1 MLPRIVVMLCL
12 ITTHPAAFGAIAQ
25 WSAQA
30 GEIRDLLALNGT
42 VAYAA
47 TFGGGLFKSGDGG
60 SSWTRVAALP
70 ARYVRRLA
78 GNASV
83 LYAATTV
90 GLFKSGDGGA
100 TWSQRLFDPVAVVA
114 LNPFDANQVLAGV
127 DGAGLYRSTDGAAT
141 FSNTVAGLD
150 SLDFADLT
158 FDPSANGIAYVAT
171 RNNPNNPTLNIG
183 GVFKSFDG
191 GASWA
196 NWNSGLP
203 SKFVTSLAVDG
214 AGAILAGVMDPRD
227 GSGGVYR
234 QASGG
239 SWSLTQ
245 NLFGVF
251 ALRRSANN
259 PTVFWAGTR
268 ALGVWRSTNGGVS
281 WEQAVDPALD
291 PGVMSGIYALTTVPG
306 QPSRVFAAVK
316 GYGLFRSDTAQATS
330 SLQISPWSF
339 SGAGLKAD
347 RVQGFTGTANSGVF
361 FMGLKSGGAW
371 RSDNGGATWTP
382 ANAGLNIGYAPD
394 LIRGVTHLSA
404 SASDPNL
411 VYAASGGSDLFGAG
425 QPQGLFR
432 WNGSAWNP
440 VGESG
445 VPQSLSA
452 QVGLLVSPFDSSTV
466 FYSLFPG
473 SDPNYGLFRRLG
485 NGAWQVATTSNGLG
499 LRINGSLA
507 VGATAG
513 RFFLAQ
519 YDDLPYLT
527 TDNGA
532 SWSRVNASSSGFS
545 RLEFLAL
552 AQKPTAP
559 SVVVAATSNG
569 IYRSGDGGV
578 NFAQLAGTGLQRLA
592 LSGLEYSPAGSV
604 FGADRAGNYYCSG
617 DDGASWH
624 LKAALGATI
633 TQLKRFGNAIFLLTD
648 GAGVY
653 RDDAP
658 SCP

>member
-12 ITTHPAAFGAIAQ
+12 IATHPAAVGAIAQ

-30 GEIRDLLALNGT
+30 GEIRDLLAVNGS

-47 TFGGGLFKSGDGG
+47 TLGGGLFKSADGG
-60 SSWTRVAALP
+60 ASWARVAALP
-70 ARYVRRLA
+70 ARYVQRLA

-114 LNPFDANQVLAGV
+114 LDPFDVNRVLAGV

-141 FSNTVAGLD
+141 FGHTVAGLD

-158 FDPSANGIAYVAT
+158 FDPNTNGIAYVAT
-171 RNNPNNPTLNIG
+171 RNNPNNPALNVG

-196 NWNSGLP
+196 SWNNGLP
-203 SKFVTSLAVDG
+203 NKFVTSLAVDG
-214 AGAILAGVMDPRD
+214 SGAIVAGVMDPRD
-227 GSGGVYR
+227 GSGAVYR

-239 SWSLTQ
+239 SWSLAQ

-251 ALRRSANN
+251 ALRPSANS
-259 PTVFWAGTR
+259 PAVLWAGTR
-268 ALGVWRSTNGGVS
+268 ALGVWRSTDNGAS
-281 WEQAVDPALD
+281 WQQAVDPALD
-291 PGVMSGIYALTTVPG
+291 PGVMSGIYALATVPG

-316 GYGLFRSDTAQATS
+316 GYGLFRSDTAQAAS
-330 SLQISPWSF
+330 SLQVSPWTF

-347 RVQGFTGTANSGVF
+347 RVQGFTGTANPSVF

-411 VYAASGGSDLFGAG
+411 VYAASGGSDLFDAG

-432 WNGSAWNP
+432 WNGSAWAQ

-466 FYSLFPG
+466 FFSLFPG

-485 NGAWQVATTSNGLG
+485 NGTWQVMNTFNGLG

-507 VGATAG
+507 AGATAG
-513 RFFLAQ
+513 RFFLTQ

-527 TDNGA
+527 TDNGV

-545 RLEFLAL
+545 RLEFFAL
-552 AQKPTAP
+552 AQKPSAP
-559 SVVVAATSNG
+559 SIVVAATSNG
-569 IYRSGDGGV
+569 IYRSGDGGA
-578 NFAQLAGTGLQRLA
+578 NFTQVAATGLQRLA
-592 LSGLEYSPAGSV
+592 LSGLDYSPAGSV
-604 FGADRAGNYYCSG
+604 LGADRAGNYYCSS
-617 DDGASWH
+617 DDGSTWI
-624 LKAALGATI
+624 LKATLAATVS
-633 TQLKRFGNAIFLLTD
+633 QVKRFGGAIYLLTD